1 MSERKQTLGL
11 FFQNQEVTPTTVG
24 KLNLAPLITELV
36 SIHARSFGIVIPSNT
51 LTDIST
57 RGIFVKFF
65 EKGRITEVIDIVNKE
80 QVFRGISQNTR
91 FMLLSAGDSSE
102 NKSFNCLGSCISV
115 PLDDSEMYIVSP
127 SSLKLLFGDEVF
139 SCPLFKSKNA
149 YDFMI
154 EIAKNNALLND
165 RNGWNVSYGQMI
177 NMSTDNHMFQKI
189 EDFVMSDKFETH
201 DNFIW
206 DAIESNERYFPLYEA
221 KLFDAFSPRFGDFS
235 NVDRDRKYGTKA
247 QPIRTTPLE
256 LSNPNYSPAPRYWI
270 PAEESRNGLHREDFP
285 IANIKLRPEGYAE
298 D

>member
-1 MSERKQTLGL
+1 MTVKCIL
-11 FFQNQEVTPTTVG
+11 F
-24 KLNLAPLITELV
+24 
-36 SIHARSFGIVIPSNT
+36 H
-51 LTDIST
+51 
-57 RGIFVKFF
+57 
-65 EKGRITEVIDIVNKE
+65 
-80 QVFRGISQNTR
+80 QVHS
-91 FMLLSAGDSSE
+91 
-102 NKSFNCLGSCISV
+102 
-115 PLDDSEMYIVSP
+115 
-127 SSLKLLFGDEVF
+127 KLLFGDEVF

-270 PAEESRNGLHREDFP
+270 PAEESRKWFASRGFPDSKYQIATRGICRGLVESRTLKSAVLPTNIGLGHSAAFWLMEKDRIEDPWILSAIQNSLPVDFQGSYETYGDES
-285 IANIKLRPEGYAE
+285 I
-298 D
+298 